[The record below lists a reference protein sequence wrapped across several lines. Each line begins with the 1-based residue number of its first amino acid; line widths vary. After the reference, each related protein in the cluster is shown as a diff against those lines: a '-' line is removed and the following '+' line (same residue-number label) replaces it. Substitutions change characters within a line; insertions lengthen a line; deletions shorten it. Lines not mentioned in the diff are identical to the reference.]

1 MINETPAESGVL
13 TRAHL
18 RSWSWS
24 FAGQGVQLAVQAGSF
39 LLLAKALP
47 VKDLGT
53 WVGVGALASILS
65 PFTAMG
71 TANVL
76 IKHVSRDP
84 AELPERW
91 QRAVSASF
99 WCGLVLCVMA
109 SLACRLLLPD
119 AAPLYVIGALFVAE
133 LLVWRWTQLIGL
145 TLQGLHQVDRKSQ
158 LEILVVGARAGAALL
173 LFSLPAGLRNLGTW
187 LAIYLA
193 TGLLVS
199 CLCLWRAARIFGKP

>member
-53 WVGVGALASILS
+53 WVGVGALASILG
-65 PFTAMG
+65 PFVAMG
-71 TANVL
+71 TGNVL
-76 IKHVSRDP
+76 IKHVSRNP

-91 QRAVSASF
+91 RRAVSASF
-99 WCGLVLCVMA
+99 WCGLALCLLA
-109 SLACRLLLPD
+109 GIACRLLLPH
-119 AAPLYVIGALFVAE
+119 AAPFYVILALFIAE
-133 LLVWRWTQLIGL
+133 LVVWRWTQLIGQ
-145 TLQGLHQVDRKSQ
+145 TLQGLHQLDRKSK
-158 LEILVVGARAGAALL
+158 LDILVVGARGSAA
-173 LFSLPAGLRNLGTW
+173 
-187 LAIYLA
+187 
-193 TGLLVS
+193 
-199 CLCLWRAARIFGKP
+199 